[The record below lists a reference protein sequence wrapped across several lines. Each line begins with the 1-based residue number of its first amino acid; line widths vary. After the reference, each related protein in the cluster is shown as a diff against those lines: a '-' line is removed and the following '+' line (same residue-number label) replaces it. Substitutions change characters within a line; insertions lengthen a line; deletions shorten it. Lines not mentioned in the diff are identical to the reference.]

1 MGIFNEPYVKEAKPV
16 PVANNEAWKRIID
29 WDIYNPSAGKVIRRA
44 DGSLAYVPVARY
56 NPYMVLDDMTK
67 DLIEREFINILRHE
81 GFTCEHVENRVF
93 KISRR
98 MWSMTLDVEPMLPFG
113 DQHIKAVINN
123 YKYNVDDQGQAR
135 RFEESPYLHDAQLL
149 MSLMQEK

>member
-1 MGIFNEPYVKEAKPV
+1 MGVFNEPYVKEAKPV
-16 PVANNEAWKRIID
+16 PVANNEVWKRIID
-29 WDIYNPSAGKVIRRA
+29 WDIYNPLAGEVTRRA
-44 DGSLAYVPVARY
+44 DGSLAYTPVARN
-56 NPYMVLDDMTK
+56 NPYMILDDMTK
-67 DLIEREFINILRHE
+67 DLIEREFITILCNK
-81 GFTCEHVENRVF
+81 GFTCERVENRVF

-123 YKYNVDDQGQAR
+123 YKYNVDEQGQAR